1 MSRENRSRTVASDAA
16 GDSWKASGISAPTQ
30 NAIAVACRNTAGRV
44 SQCGAASA
52 AWPLAASARPTPSNA
67 SAESGRT
74 PAFHGTLMETIATSS
89 ASNAAVTVFP

>member
-1 MSRENRSRTVASDAA
+1 MQQATA
-16 GDSWKASGISAPTQ
+16 GRRSGISAPTQ

-44 SQCGAASA
+44 SQCGTACGCVAARGKRQA
-52 AWPLAASARPTPSNA
+52 DTQQRKRQ
-67 SAESGRT
+67 SGRT